1 MNQFLQFCVGI
12 AVIIASTFYGYGL
25 WKDRKNSNKL
35 DTVKLFKDQI
45 DGMELKMKAQELD
58 IEKLTKEVHNL
69 KLAIEEKDKKLLE
82 ALAILQGRD
91 PAMSTFI
98 NSGTKFMQDNGP
110 IFKRLEKYLDKQ
122 SY

>member
-1 MNQFLQFCVGI
+1 MNEFLQICIGV
-12 AVIIASTFYGYGL
+12 AVVIASTFYGYGL
-25 WKDRKNSNKL
+25 WRDRKNGNKI

-58 IEKLTKEVHNL
+58 IEKLTKEVHDL

-98 NSGTKFMQDNGP
+98 ENGNKFMLDTTP
-110 IFKRLEKYLDKQ
+110 IFKRLDKYLDKQ